1 MIPDSE
7 IPKCP
12 EFEDKLKIRKRFKN
26 HNPPEEYSVKIYK
39 IDPYFY
45 KYYEKKYKLINYQQQ
60 KLMKKKKKILTDLI
74 FEKKRKKHEKT
85 QKKKARVTQK
95 HLLISSKIKK

>member
-1 MIPDSE
+1 MDLEKKMIPDSE

-45 KYYEKKYKLINYQQQ
+45 KYYEKKIQVDKLLAVEIDE
-60 KLMKKKKKILTDLI
+60 KKKNTDRSY
-74 FEKKRKKHEKT
+74 F
-85 QKKKARVTQK
+85 
-95 HLLISSKIKK
+95 